1 MLLPYE
7 EATLSEFTT
16 RWQLRLLA
24 AQRDLIDA
32 CGGIARVMEKTGY
45 SKGQVGRWN
54 GGIDR
59 DLMSLSVVLTLEEDC
74 GRPFVTA
81 VMAEFHGRSLTDA
94 SDNGARVA
102 ALEELVAGLVEQ
114 AGKLVV
120 ETVKA
125 RADGI
130 TTVNEA
136 VGLRG
141 ISTKIAELNAAVQ
154 DALAGVMSGERLKV
168 VGGE

>member
-1 MLLPYE
+1 M
-7 EATLSEFTT
+7 SEFTT

-24 AQRDLIDA
+24 AQHDLVDA

-59 DLMSLSVVLTLEEDC
+59 DLMSLGVVLTLEEDC

-81 VMAEFHGRSLTDA
+81 VMAEFHGRTLTDA
-94 SDNGARVA
+94 SDNGSRVA
-102 ALEELVAGLVEQ
+102 HLEEQVAGLVEQ
-114 AGKLVV
+114 AGRLVV

-130 TTVNEA
+130 VTPNEA
-136 VGLRG
+136 TILRG
-141 ISTKIAELNAAVQ
+141 ISSKISGLTASID
-154 DALAGVMSGERLKV
+154 DALAGVQAAGGLKV

>member
-1 MLLPYE
+1 MN
-7 EATLSEFTT
+7 EFTT

-24 AQRDLIDA
+24 AQHDLVEA

-74 GRPFVTA
+74 GRPFVTS
-81 VMAEFHGRSLTDA
+81 VMAEFHGRTLTDA
-94 SDNGARVA
+94 ADNGARVA
-102 ALEELVAGLVEQ
+102 HLEELVAGLVEK
-114 AGKLVV
+114 AGRLVV

-136 VGLRG
+136 TGLRA
-141 ISTKIAELNAAVQ
+141 ISAQIADLNAAIQ
-154 DALAGVMSGERLKV
+154 DALAGVMAGERLSV
-168 VGGE
+168 VTGGAA